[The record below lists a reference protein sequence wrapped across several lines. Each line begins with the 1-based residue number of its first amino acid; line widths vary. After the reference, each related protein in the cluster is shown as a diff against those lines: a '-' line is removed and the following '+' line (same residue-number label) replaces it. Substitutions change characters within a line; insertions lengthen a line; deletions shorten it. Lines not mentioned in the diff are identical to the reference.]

1 MDSGVITW
9 GGGLGFWRDH
19 MRGVGVQ
26 KIPFRGGV
34 IRYYVLHSLR
44 GGGSG
49 NLYHNT
55 NKPPPASSGLYI
67 MAITPLRGCHNRA
80 RVAKVIFQIS
90 INSLFF
96 KKDLYPDYSRG
107 SE

>member
-1 MDSGVITW
+1 M

-49 NLYHNT
+49 KLYHNT
-55 NKPPPASSGLYI
+55 NKIPPLPASPGLYI
-67 MAITPLRGCHNRA
+67 MTITPLRGCHNRA

-96 KKDLYPDYSRG
+96 KKNLYPDYSRG

>member
-1 MDSGVITW
+1 MGGGGGGWGFGGEPV

-49 NLYHNT
+49 KLYHNT
-55 NKPPPASSGLYI
+55 NKIPPS
-67 MAITPLRGCHNRA
+67 PL
-80 RVAKVIFQIS
+80 
-90 INSLFF
+90 
-96 KKDLYPDYSRG
+96 PPG
-107 SE
+107 ST

>member
-1 MDSGVITW
+1 MNFTRTIFPFEERTYKLTSIVLRNKSLFIPGGGKGGKVFGLWSDHM

-49 NLYHNT
+49 KLYHNT
-55 NKPPPASSGLYI
+55 NKIPPS
-67 MAITPLRGCHNRA
+67 PL
-80 RVAKVIFQIS
+80 
-90 INSLFF
+90 
-96 KKDLYPDYSRG
+96 PPG
-107 SE
+107 ST